1 MRVFVA
7 GAGGFIGAGIC
18 AMLSDA
24 GVEVL
29 GHVRSRD
36 GDLSRDSLPG
46 HVDAVVNAAGRLGRP
61 GAGPEE
67 MEASN
72 VVPADL
78 LGRFCAS
85 LSVPLV
91 HISTP
96 GVCGLRPAAT
106 EDCPPAPRG
115 PYEESKARA
124 ERKLSGSMPAD
135 LLTVLRPDFV
145 YGPGD
150 GHKLAL
156 FRQAERGW
164 FPLVGAGGAR
174 IRPTFVEDCA
184 RAVKEA
190 LPGGLLG
197 PGTWNIAGPEVLRFR
212 EVVECAAKAL
222 GRRTLL
228 VPVPR
233 LLLRA
238 ALALGPLCPGALSPG
253 RVELFGTDHWVDTS
267 KAERAGFVPRWRLSA
282 GMEATVRWMRGRA

>member
-18 AMLSDA
+18 GMLSAA
-24 GVEVL
+24 GAVVL

-36 GDLSRDSLPG
+36 GDLSPDSLPG
-46 HVDAVVNAAGRLGRP
+46 GVDAVVNAAGRLGRP
-61 GAGPEE
+61 GAGPDE

-72 VVPADL
+72 VRPAEV

-85 LSVPLV
+85 QSVPLV

-96 GVCGLRPAAT
+96 GVCGLRPGAS
-106 EDCPPAPRG
+106 EDCPPAPPG

-124 ERKLSGSMPAD
+124 ERMLSGSMPAA

-164 FPLVGAGGAR
+164 FPLVGSGGAR
-174 IRPTFVEDCA
+174 IRPTFVDDCA
-184 RAVKEA
+184 RAVMEA
-190 LPGGLLG
+190 LPGGILG
-197 PGTWNIAGPEVLRFR
+197 PGTWNIAGPEVLPFR
-212 EVVECAAKAL
+212 EVVACAARSL

-228 VPVPR
+228 IPVPR

-238 ALALGPLCPGALSPG
+238 ALALGPLAPVSLSRG
-253 RVELFGTDHWVDTS
+253 RLELFGTDHWVDTS
-267 KAERAGFVPRWRLSA
+267 KAENAGFVPRWRLAA
-282 GMEATVRWMRGRA
+282 GMEATVRWIRERK